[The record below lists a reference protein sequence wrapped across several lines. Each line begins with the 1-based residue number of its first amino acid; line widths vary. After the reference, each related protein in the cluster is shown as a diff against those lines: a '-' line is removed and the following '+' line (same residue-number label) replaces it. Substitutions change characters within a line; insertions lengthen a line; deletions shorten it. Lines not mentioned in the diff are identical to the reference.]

1 MAHANDINHIQR
13 VGDKSTVVEHSKNCV
28 IEFAFVIIRH
38 SNLLMI
44 LKCQL
49 VVLMIKTQ
57 QRSSQVSTEEFHHS
71 G

>member
-13 VGDKSTVVEHSKNCV
+13 VGDKSTVVKHSKNCV
-28 IEFAFVIIRH
+28 VEFAFLFIRH

-57 QRSSQVSTEEFHHS
+57 QRSSQVSTEEFHHC